1 MRISRLYLPQPLQ
14 SGLHLELDEDSG
26 HYVRSVLRLKKE
38 ARLALFNGHGGEWQ
52 ARTVEVSRRRVA
64 VEVGQWREMD
74 VESPLQTWLA
84 LAISRSDR
92 MDLSVQKAV
101 ELGVNGITP
110 LFTERC
116 MVKLTAEK
124 TEQKIQ
130 HWQNIAR
137 HAAEQCGRTVA
148 PEVRRPVQIHDWLV
162 TAEGLK
168 IFLDPAAH
176 STMTG
181 LQPGQGRVTLLS
193 GPEGGFADHERDAA
207 GHAGFIPVRLG
218 RRILRAETAAL
229 AALASVQM
237 LWGDFAG
244 DNGS

>member
-14 SGLHLELDEDSG
+14 SGLHLELDQDSG
-26 HYVRSVLRLKKE
+26 HYVRSVLRLKKG
-38 ARLALFNGHGGEWQ
+38 AHLTLFNGQGGEWR
-52 ARTVEVSRRRVA
+52 ASTVEVSRRRVA
-64 VEVGQWREMD
+64 VEVEQWCSND
-74 VESPLQTWLA
+74 VESPLQICLA

-124 TEQKIQ
+124 TDQKIL

-137 HAAEQCGRTVA
+137 HAAEQCGRTVV
-148 PEVRRPVQIHDWLV
+148 PKVQRPVQFHDWLD
-162 TAEGLK
+162 AADGLK
-168 IFLDPAAH
+168 IFLHPAARC
-176 STMTG
+176 SLAQ
-181 LQPGQGRVTLLS
+181 LQPGQGKVTLLS
-193 GPEGGFADHERDAA
+193 GPEGGFAGHERKSASQ
-207 GHAGFIPVRLG
+207 AGFVPVRLG

-229 AALASVQM
+229 AALAAVQM

-244 DNGS
+244 DSRG